1 MTADESGPALF
12 EVGEARPARAGDV
25 AAEFDRLVTAA
36 REAGK
41 LVDEDAALIAGVR
54 VLAESLDTAHRVGGL
69 KGGYL
74 AAQAFP
80 PYQRGLHALRLP
92 VELTA
97 VSQPGTG
104 TGGGVDT
111 ADSFRELF
119 GTPE

>member
-1 MTADESGPALF
+1 MTDEDPGPALF
-12 EVGEARPARAGDV
+12 DVGEAQPARPGNV
-25 AAEFDRLVTAA
+25 AAEFGRLVGIA
-36 REAGK
+36 RDAGK

-97 VSQPGTG
+97 VTQPGTG
-104 TGGGVDT
+104 TGSGADT
-111 ADSFRELF
+111 ADSFRDLF